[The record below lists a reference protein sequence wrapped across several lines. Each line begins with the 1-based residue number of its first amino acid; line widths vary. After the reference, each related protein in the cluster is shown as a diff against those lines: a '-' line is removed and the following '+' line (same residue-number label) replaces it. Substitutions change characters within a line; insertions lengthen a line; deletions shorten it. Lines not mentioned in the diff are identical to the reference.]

1 MIDRGS
7 SVLASS
13 NRARPRHLTRLPLN
27 VVEWRLLLMGLD
39 VLAVNAA
46 LLLGGVLLT
55 GFAWQDV
62 CFLLLPP
69 MMASVGAGFAILVLD
84 RMALRPVPAVAD
96 LSLPRT
102 WVKAAP
108 AF

>member
-1 MIDRGS
+1 MNTTT
-7 SVLASS
+7 ASS
-13 NRARPRHLTRLPLN
+13 ASYAVQLTAT
-27 VVEWRLLLMGLD
+27 
-39 VLAVNAA
+39 LAVNAA

-69 MMASVGAGFAILVLD
+69 MMASAGAGFAIIVLD

-96 LSLPRT
+96 LSPPRT